1 MERQTTQNE
10 AVGDGEY
17 SREVE
22 MEMQGDNTEASDDF
36 NMKNGGAGPSE
47 HSQNDTEVVV
57 IRQSDWELCSD
68 LFHSITF

>member
-36 NMKNGGAGPSE
+36 NMKKWRCWTLRAF
-47 HSQNDTEVVV
+47 TE
-57 IRQSDWELCSD
+57 
-68 LFHSITF
+68 